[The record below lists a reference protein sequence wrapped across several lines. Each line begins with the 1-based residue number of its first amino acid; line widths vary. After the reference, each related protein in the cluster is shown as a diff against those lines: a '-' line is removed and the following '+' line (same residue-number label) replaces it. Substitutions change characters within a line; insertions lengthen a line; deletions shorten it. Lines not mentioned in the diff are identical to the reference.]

1 MKNIIKILLLL
12 LMPVLAHAQQHLPD
26 STIKALKNATN
37 DSLRYRA
44 NVQAYLYFEEI
55 NRDSALSYVGK
66 TLLLTRKN
74 NKLLLVAW
82 GLASKSY
89 QLTTIGRYAEAL
101 KCLLQAFEIA
111 QDPQNDNNSW
121 FLNQRVTPEKNRLL
135 TLALVHHMFGVLM
148 YRTQNTEQTIFHFK
162 EAKRIA
168 QEINNPARVM
178 LADMNLGKVYI
189 SLNKIDS
196 ALVFENEAKDITLKI
211 GSKKYL
217 GHIFSCFGD
226 IALKQGNKTKAKQ
239 FYYEGV
245 NAATE
250 QNNIADLNWNY
261 LKLTNFYLAEKEK
274 DSSLYFA
281 EKMFATLK
289 SIGPNTNQQV
299 NIGVAYDNLYKSYK
313 LTKQLDSAFKY
324 AGLALA
330 AKDSIY
336 NNRIGS
342 LAQFQNLSFK
352 EQLRLQ
358 QLEKE
363 KDAYQ
368 STVRT
373 YALLAGLG
381 VFLIIA
387 IILYRNNLQKHKANK
402 VLATALT
409 NLKAT
414 QTQLIQSEKMASLG
428 ELTAGI
434 AHEIQNPL
442 NFVNN
447 FSEVNKEMVEE
458 LEDELKKGN
467 VEEALAIAA
476 DIKGNEEKINHHGKR
491 ADFIVKGMLQHS
503 RTSTGEKQ
511 LTDINI
517 LADEFFRLSYHGLRA
532 KDKAFN
538 AELVTRFDEKLPKV
552 NIAQQDIGRVLL
564 NLFNNAFYAVNQK
577 QKTAGPDYKPEVTV
591 STSIEKNNLII
602 KVRDNGN
609 GIPDAI
615 KDKIMQP
622 FFTTKPTGEGTG
634 LGLSLSYD
642 IVVKGHN
649 GKIDIDSEEGEGSEF
664 IITMSI

>member
-44 NVQAYLYFEEI
+44 NVQAYLYCEEI
-55 NRDSALSYVGK
+55 NRDSALYYVGK

-74 NKLLLVAW
+74 NRMLLVAW
-82 GLASKSY
+82 SLASKSY

>member
-577 QKTAGPDYKPEVTV
+577 QRLRLAHPSK
-591 STSIEKNNLII
+591 
-602 KVRDNGN
+602 
-609 GIPDAI
+609 
-615 KDKIMQP
+615 KI
-622 FFTTKPTGEGTG
+622 T
-634 LGLSLSYD
+634 
-642 IVVKGHN
+642 
-649 GKIDIDSEEGEGSEF
+649 
-664 IITMSI
+664 

>member
-44 NVQAYLYFEEI
+44 NVQAYLYCEEI
-55 NRDSALSYVGK
+55 NRDSALYYVGK

>member
-168 QEINNPARVM
+168 QEINNPTRVM

>member
-458 LEDELKKGN
+458 LEVELKKGN

>member
-44 NVQAYLYFEEI
+44 NVQAYLYCEEI
-55 NRDSALSYVGK
+55 NRDSALYYVGK

-74 NKLLLVAW
+74 NRMLLVAW
-82 GLASKSY
+82 SLASKSY

-168 QEINNPARVM
+168 QEINNPTRVM